1 MSEEKTA
8 DRRRPEVLLAGGGI
22 APGPH
27 RVHPAHMIISTLRL
41 LAGIFIAFVFGLP
54 SVYAS
59 LSYAD
64 LDAGLFGVI
73 LLGGGALFLVIT
85 VLAIV
90 FAYLSYR
97 RFLWEITESDIHIY
111 SGIIFK
117 KQVHIP
123 FARVQSIDFNA
134 TVIDRILGLVKLKI
148 ETAGGASNKGVLIPA
163 LKLGEAEALRA
174 EVFARKRGSEQR
186 QEAAL
191 RQKIAEAKIAT
202 GKMPTS
208 VEAEAEATPRF
219 DPQTGQPLPSV
230 PAPAAAAVPRF
241 DPQTGALLPGAFPA
255 PVAGEASKADALV
268 QGVGDEVASLRGVFA
283 EEYREEAPVEYEYG
297 LRAKE
302 LLLASLSGDRNIVV
316 FTVFVGVLAQLWQFI
331 ANTSLGDKTLRAV
344 GDVVTGQTT
353 STVITLFVVT
363 FVIIFIA
370 ALFLGVLST
379 AISYGAF
386 KARRRGGRIEVE
398 RGLLSRQYKGVSIS
412 RIQAV
417 ELRQGFIRRLIGY
430 TELKLLTIDSA
441 DAGNQQQNAQ
451 ALQESGLT
459 VHPFIKLSRVPE
471 VLSGLLPELNNR
483 PAPEELRH
491 LPLVSLRRSLIRKG
505 IIPTLL
511 YALIG
516 AAITALFLLFSSAP
530 DAINQMILVTL
541 WILLALLSLLGIIGS
556 ILWYR
561 HAAYAHNLR
570 VFTVRQGSYG
580 MVTTIV
586 PRRKIQWAATLQNP
600 LQRFSGVATISATTA
615 AGTGGTTLTLRDVA
629 ADEAN
634 EYLDWLRPSR
644 RHDAASRE

>member
-1 MSEEKTA
+1 MSKGEKTA

-27 RVHPAHMIISTLRL
+27 HVHPAHVILNTLRIL
-41 LAGIFIAFVFGLP
+41 VGMFIAFIFGLP
-54 SVYAS
+54 GVLSS

-64 LDAGLFGVI
+64 LDTALFGAL
-73 LLGGGALFLVIT
+73 LLGIGALFLVII
-85 VLAIV
+85 VLAIILS
-90 FAYLSYR
+90 YLSYR

-191 RQKIAEAKIAT
+191 RQKIAEAKMAA

-219 DPQTGQPLPSV
+219 DPQTGQPLPST
-230 PAPAAAAVPRF
+230 PAPATAAVPRF
-241 DPQTGALLPGAFPA
+241 DPQTGALLPGAFPP
-255 PVAGEASKADALV
+255 PVVGGSSKTDVLV
-268 QGVGDEVASLRGVFA
+268 QGVGDEVAGLRGIFA
-283 EEYREEAPVEYEYG
+283 DEYREDAPVEYEYG

-302 LLLASLSGDRNIVV
+302 LFLAALSGDRNLVV
-316 FTVFVGVLAQLWQFI
+316 FAVFVGALAQLWQFI
-331 ANTSLGDKTLRAV
+331 ANTGLGDEALRAV
-344 GDVVTGQTT
+344 GDAVTSQTT
-353 STVITLFVVT
+353 PTVIAMLVVT
-363 FVIIFIA
+363 FVIIFVA

-451 ALQESGLT
+451 SLQESGLT

-471 VLSGLLPELNNR
+471 VLSGLLPEFN
-483 PAPEELRH
+483 
-491 LPLVSLRRSLIRKG
+491 
-505 IIPTLL
+505 
-511 YALIG
+511 
-516 AAITALFLLFSSAP
+516 
-530 DAINQMILVTL
+530 
-541 WILLALLSLLGIIGS
+541 
-556 ILWYR
+556 
-561 HAAYAHNLR
+561 
-570 VFTVRQGSYG
+570 
-580 MVTTIV
+580 
-586 PRRKIQWAATLQNP
+586 
-600 LQRFSGVATISATTA
+600 
-615 AGTGGTTLTLRDVA
+615 
-629 ADEAN
+629 
-634 EYLDWLRPSR
+634 
-644 RHDAASRE
+644 